1 MIDTHSRHYSRIRT
15 YEIIGEQQYDM
26 SPLIDVFI
34 FVPDP
39 IQKKIKTITLLTAL
53 TS

>member
-1 MIDTHSRHYSRIRT
+1 MIDTHSRHYAGIRT
-15 YEIIGEQQYDM
+15 YEIIGEQQYDL

-39 IQKKIKTITLLTAL
+39 IQKKKLRQ
-53 TS
+53 